1 MKQIR
6 FATEHDKEEIFQ
18 LYRSL
23 VGTPGCSWDED
34 YPALED
40 IESDLAQH
48 ALYVLCST
56 KEKTDSPK
64 ILAAV
69 AAGREEDLE
78 TVTCWSKDIQHP
90 CGLSR
95 LGVRRE
101 FQNQGLATELVRA
114 MDQEALRRGFDS
126 CGETAM
132 FGINWWCYE
141 KALPEKNGEK

>member
-48 ALYVLCST
+48 A
-56 KEKTDSPK
+56 
-64 ILAAV
+64 
-69 AAGREEDLE
+69 
-78 TVTCWSKDIQHP
+78 
-90 CGLSR
+90 
-95 LGVRRE
+95 
-101 FQNQGLATELVRA
+101 
-114 MDQEALRRGFDS
+114 
-126 CGETAM
+126 
-132 FGINWWCYE
+132 
-141 KALPEKNGEK
+141 